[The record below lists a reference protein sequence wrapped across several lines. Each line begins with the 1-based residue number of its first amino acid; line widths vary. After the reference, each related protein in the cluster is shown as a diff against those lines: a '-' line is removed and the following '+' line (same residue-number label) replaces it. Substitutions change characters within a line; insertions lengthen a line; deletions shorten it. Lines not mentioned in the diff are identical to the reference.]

1 MKNGVNFVVFLFCTS
16 LLGAC
21 SITGERILSFNKHQ
35 TKKVLIIVTNHEEYP
50 SREDKTGLWLTEL
63 THFYDLIIEAG
74 LDADIA
80 SPLGGKTPLDERSLG
95 WLYMD
100 KSAKSHLSKPN
111 FKALLANTLDARK
124 LTADDY
130 LAVYFAGGHGTMWD
144 FRNNK
149 ELKRLAE
156 GIYNQGG
163 YITSVCHGA
172 AALLNLESSEGAPLI
187 AGRHITGFSN
197 TEEWLAGLTGE
208 VPFSLEDELVALGAH
223 YDKRFI
229 PFTSYAIA
237 DGRLITGQN
246 PNSGK
251 AVAIELLEKMVNEFE

>member
-1 MKNGVNFVVFLFCTS
+1 MDSWIKIVTLSLCIS
-16 LLGAC
+16 LLWAC
-21 SITGERILSFNKHQ
+21 SATGDHILNINKQQ

-63 THFYDLIIEAG
+63 THFYDLIIAAG
-74 LDADIA
+74 FSVDIA
-80 SPLGGKTPLDERSLG
+80 SPVGGNTPLDDRSLG

-100 KSAKSHLSKPN
+100 KSAKSHLNDPD
-111 FKALLANTLDARK
+111 FKTMLTNTHDARN
-124 LTADDY
+124 LSADDY
-130 LAVYFAGGHGTMWD
+130 FAIYFAGGHGTMWD

-149 ELKRLAE
+149 DLKRLAE

-172 AALLNLESSEGAPLI
+172 AALLNLKSSEGTPLI
-187 AGRHITGFSN
+187 SGKHITGFSN

-208 VPFSLEDELVALGAH
+208 VPFSLEDELVALDAN
-223 YDKRFI
+223 YDKKI
-229 PFTSYAIA
+229 LPFTSYAIA

-251 AVAIELLEKMVNEFE
+251 AVARELLRKLQSGL

>member
-1 MKNGVNFVVFLFCTS
+1 MNLHKQ
-16 LLGAC
+16 
-21 SITGERILSFNKHQ
+21 Q
-35 TKKVLIIVTNHEEYP
+35 TKKVLIMVTNHQDYP

-63 THFYDLIIEAG
+63 THFYDLVTEAG
-74 LDADIA
+74 LDVDIA

-100 KSAKSHLSKPN
+100 KSAKRHLNEPD
-111 FKALLANTLDARK
+111 FKAMLTNTLDARK
-124 LTADDY
+124 LNADDY

-144 FRNNK
+144 FRNNQD
-149 ELKRLAE
+149 LKRLAE

-172 AALLNLESSEGAPLI
+172 AALLNIESLEGTPLV

-197 TEEWLAGLTGE
+197 TEEWLAGLTDE
-208 VPFSLEDELVALGAH
+208 VPFSLEDELKALGASYH
-223 YDKRFI
+223 KKVL
-229 PFTSYAIA
+229 PFLSYAIA

-251 AVAIELLEKMVNEFE
+251 AVASELIKKLDSDF

>member
-1 MKNGVNFVVFLFCTS
+1 MNF
-16 LLGAC
+16 
-21 SITGERILSFNKHQ
+21 NNQQ
-35 TKKVLIIVTNHEEYP
+35 TKKVLIIVTNHEDYP

-100 KSAKSHLSKPN
+100 KSAKSHLSEPN

-130 LAVYFAGGHGTMWD
+130 LAIYFAGGHGTMWD

-149 ELKRLAE
+149 DLKRLAE

-172 AALLNLESSEGAPLI
+172 AALLNLESSEGTPLI

-208 VPFSLEDELVALGAH
+208 VPFSLEDELIALGAN

-251 AVAIELLEKMVNEFE
+251 AVARELLRKLQSGL

>member
-1 MKNGVNFVVFLFCTS
+1 MKSGVKLVVLTFCTS
-16 LLGAC
+16 LLLAC
-21 SITGERILSFNKHQ
+21 STIGERILNFNNQQ
-35 TKKVLIIVTNHEEYP
+35 TKKVLIIVTNHEDYP

-100 KSAKSHLSKPN
+100 KSAKSHLSEPN

-130 LAVYFAGGHGTMWD
+130 LAIYFAGGHGTMWD

-149 ELKRLAE
+149 DLKRLAE

-172 AALLNLESSEGAPLI
+172 AALLNLESSEGTPLI

-208 VPFSLEDELVALGAH
+208 VPFSLEDELIALGAN

-251 AVAIELLEKMVNEFE
+251 AVARELLRKLQSGL

>member
-1 MKNGVNFVVFLFCTS
+1 M
-16 LLGAC
+16 
-21 SITGERILSFNKHQ
+21 
-35 TKKVLIIVTNHEEYP
+35 TNHEDYP

-74 LDADIA
+74 FGVDIA
-80 SPLGGKTPLDERSLG
+80 SPVGGNTPLDDRSLG

-100 KSAKSHLSKPN
+100 KSAKRHLNDPD
-111 FKALLANTLDARK
+111 FTAMLTNTHDTRK
-124 LTADDY
+124 LSADDY
-130 LAVYFAGGHGTMWD
+130 FAIYFAGGHGTMLD

-163 YITSVCHGA
+163 YITSICHGA
-172 AALLNLESSEGAPLI
+172 AALLNLESPEGTPLI

-197 TEEWLAGLTGE
+197 KEEWLAGLTGE
-208 VPFSLEDELVALGAH
+208 VPFSLEDELVALGAN
-223 YDKRFI
+223 YDKTFLPFI
-229 PFTSYAIA
+229 SYAIA

-251 AVAIELLEKMVNEFE
+251 AVARKLLRKVHSGF